1 MAAPALLLQKSYGLG
16 REALEKKFDV
26 NTLATQDENEP
37 GPKQLT
43 RLIEDRIR
51 GGIERNRRDFLLF
64 KSMDWAY
71 DTPFYQVAYTQL
83 RHALDSKQSDA
94 AVTKT
99 VNTWG
104 LSHLLPTLYNNDG
117 SVCKDCDGKE
127 KKGLNLPVFFNI
139 FIPIAMAYVTIRWAK
154 LFNDRNVHPHFKYEP
169 AQYSMSDRIRCELLT
184 QQVQKQSS
192 WFDYPA
198 DTKQTILQTLKYG
211 YCINFPREAWFEE
224 KQMDSAGVKRTIRQG
239 VRFDITHPSRTFY
252 DPYHRLSSLN
262 SNSGCEY
269 VGNWEI
275 ARYQE
280 LHGNKLFWNRD
291 RISFGSTG
299 GPLGLFDGPLG
310 EDFFKLVSPCT
321 MAFPS
326 AGGAGVS
333 DLDRQ
338 GEIHR
343 FYTNANNKDSAT
355 LKTNYFQRLVPKDYK
370 LGDYDE
376 PVWMRFIVASDSTV
390 LWSEPLA
397 YDVFP
402 TYGYDPDFNLSRFR
416 SLTLEVM
423 PFQDHIGNLMSHWIL
438 AVKQN
443 LTNPI
448 FVDSSKIPEEYM
460 KELRNL
466 GMKQFS
472 GNMFIP
478 FSSEEQQKFFDDKGS
493 AIYQPVIARHNTAEI
508 ANCIMGVLSMLDR
521 TMQLSPQEVGQAA
534 SHEQTAEESRIIA
547 SNTSTRVSFTGSGID
562 AGDYAKKKLL
572 HDANQAYAD
581 DQINAGISTSY
592 DVDSPEFKAVA
603 KELGLEIDK
612 ETREYARG
620 NPNGTIKLKAPK
632 TAMQLEDF
640 ASTRDKSERIDN
652 AGVAAAM
659 SQVFQAVAGS
669 EALVQSIGARQLVDL
684 LNQIIVVAGLPKEFR
699 LQGKDI
705 DMSAGSQEQA
715 AQMQQMMAGFAEQVK
730 QLVDQKQQETVQIAT
745 QASQQ
750 MVSQAI
756 NAVGTELQKV
766 NQAIVQSAQVDQT
779 QDEAIAQISAAMQKL
794 GEATG
799 QLAMKVQQTQPPPP
813 IITPESQ
820 PPEFATA

>member
-1 MAAPALLLQKSYGLG
+1 MAVPALLLQKDYGLG
-16 REALEKKFDV
+16 PKDLEKKFDV
-26 NTLATQDENEP
+26 TNLATQDESEP

-51 GGIERNRRDFLLF
+51 GGIERNRRDYLLF

-83 RHALDSKQSDA
+83 RHALDSKQSDKQ
-94 AVTKT
+94 VMDT
-99 VNTWG
+99 VNLWG
-104 LSHLLPTLYNNDG
+104 LSHLLPTIYDSSGKACCG
-117 SVCKDCDGKE
+117 SDGKE

-139 FIPIAMAYVTIRWAK
+139 FVPIAMAYVTIRWAK
-154 LFNDRNVHPHFKYEP
+154 LFNDRNLHPHFKYEP
-169 AQYSMSDRIRCELLT
+169 AQYTMSDRIRCEILT

-211 YCINFPREAWFEE
+211 YCINFPREAWFTEQQIGQD
-224 KQMDSAGVKRTIRQG
+224 KKKKIIRQG
-239 VRFDITHPSRTFY
+239 VRFDITHPSRTFF

-262 SNSGCEY
+262 SNSGCEF
-269 VGNWEI
+269 VGNWEVS
-275 ARYQE
+275 RYSE
-280 LHGNKLFWNRD
+280 LNGNKLFWNRD
-291 RISFGSTG
+291 RITLGSSG
-299 GPLGLFDGPLG
+299 GPLGLFTGPLG

-321 MAFPS
+321 MSFPT
-326 AGGAGVS
+326 VS
-333 DLDRQ
+333 GSGTGDNDRLTELQ
-338 GEIHR
+338 RYYSSE
-343 FYTNANNKDSAT
+343 NNKDSAT
-355 LKTNYFQRLVPKDYK
+355 LKTNFFQRLVPKDYG
-370 LGDYDE
+370 LGPYDE
-376 PVWMRFIVASDSTV
+376 PIWMRFIAASDSTI
-390 LWSEPLA
+390 LWAEPLA

-448 FVDSSKIPEEYM
+448 FVDSSKIPKEYM
-460 KELRNL
+460 DELRNL
-466 GMKQFS
+466 GLKQFS

-478 FSSEEQQKFFDDKGS
+478 FSSEEQQKFFDDKGA
-493 AIYQPVIARHNTAEI
+493 AIYQPVISRHNTAEI

-547 SNTSTRVSFTGSGID
+547 SNTSTRVAFTGAGID

-581 DQINAGISTSY
+581 EEINVGISTSY
-592 DVDSPEFKAVA
+592 DIDSPEFKAVA
-603 KELGLEIDK
+603 EELGLEINK
-612 ETREYARG
+612 GTHEFARG
-620 NPNGTIKLKAPK
+620 NPNGTINVKAPR

-640 ASTRDKSERIDN
+640 ASTRDKADRIDS

-659 SQVFQAVAGS
+659 AQIFQAVAGS
-669 EALVQSIGARQLVDL
+669 EQLVMSIGSKQLVDL

-699 LQGKDI
+699 LQGKEI
-705 DMSAGSQEQA
+705 DVNAGAQEQA
-715 AQMQQMMAGFAEQVK
+715 AQVQKLMAGFAEQVK
-730 QLVDQKQQETVQIAT
+730 QLVDQKQQETIQAST

-750 MVSQAI
+750 MVQQAI
-756 NAVGTELQKV
+756 GAVAAELQKV
-766 NQAIVQSAQVDQT
+766 NQALVQSAQTNQT
-779 QDEAIAQISAAMQKL
+779 QDQAIAQLSQAMGKL

-799 QLAMKVQQTQPPPP
+799 QLAQKVQQPQPIMSPAMS
-813 IITPESQ
+813 PETMM
-820 PPEFATA
+820 PT